1 MNLPREN
8 SLLWVGRVVKTQGI
22 KGQMRVSS
30 GGGIFLTFSA
40 GNVVYFEQ
48 KEGSK
53 RAFTVESSR
62 PHKEMTILALRE
74 VKRIEEA
81 EELVGCSVYVDK
93 ADLEPLPP
101 GEFYWYQ
108 LQGLRVETEDGTR
121 LGILEEILPTG
132 GNDVFVVRK
141 DDQEILLPATEEV
154 VVRVDLKEKIMVVHL
169 LEGLLPE
176 DDF

>member
-30 GGGIFLTFSA
+30 AGGIFLTFSA
-40 GNVVYFEQ
+40 GDVVYFEQ

>member
-1 MNLPREN
+1 VNLPREN

-30 GGGIFLTFSA
+30 AGGIFLTFSA
-40 GNVVYFEQ
+40 GDVVYFEQ

>member
-1 MNLPREN
+1 VNLPREN

-30 GGGIFLTFSA
+30 AGGIFLTFSA

>member
-1 MNLPREN
+1 VNLPREN

>member
-1 MNLPREN
+1 VNLPREN

-30 GGGIFLTFSA
+30 AGGNFLTFSA
-40 GNVVYFEQ
+40 GNMIFFEQ

-81 EELVGCSVYVDK
+81 KELVGCSVYVDK
-93 ADLEPLPP
+93 ADLKPLPP
-101 GEFYWYQ
+101 DEFYWYQ
-108 LQGLRVETEDGTR
+108 LQGLRVETEDGKR

-141 DDQEILLPATEEV
+141 EGQEILLPATEEV
-154 VVRVDLKEKIMVVHL
+154 VVRVDLKEKIMVIHL

>member
-1 MNLPREN
+1 
-8 SLLWVGRVVKTQGI
+8 
-22 KGQMRVSS
+22 
-30 GGGIFLTFSA
+30 
-40 GNVVYFEQ
+40 
-48 KEGSK
+48 
-53 RAFTVESSR
+53 
-62 PHKEMTILALRE
+62 MTILALRE

-93 ADLEPLPP
+93 ADLKPLPP
-101 GEFYWYQ
+101 DEFYWYQ
-108 LQGLRVETEDGTR
+108 LQGLRVETEDGKL

-141 DDQEILLPATEEV
+141 DGQEILLPATEEV

>member
-1 MNLPREN
+1 M
-8 SLLWVGRVVKTQGI
+8 LWVGRVVKTQGI

-30 GGGIFLTFSA
+30 AGGIFLTFSA

>member
-1 MNLPREN
+1 MNLPREK
-8 SLLWVGRVVKTQGI
+8 SLVWVGRVVKTQGI

-30 GGGIFLTFSA
+30 GGGSYLTFSA

-53 RAFTVESSR
+53 RALTVESSR
-62 PHKEMTILALRE
+62 PYKEMTILALRE

-81 EELVGCSVYVDK
+81 EELIGCSVYVDR
-93 ADLEPLPP
+93 ADLKPLPP
-101 GEFYWYQ
+101 DEFYWYQ
-108 LQGLRVETEDGTR
+108 LQGLRVETEDGSL

-132 GNDVFVVRK
+132 GQDVFVVRK
-141 DDQEILLPATEEV
+141 DGQEILIPATEEV
-154 VVRVDLKEKIMVVHL
+154 VLRVDVKEKIMVVHL

>member
-22 KGQMRVSS
+22 KGQIRVSS
-30 GGGIFLTFSA
+30 AGRNFLTFSA

-62 PHKEMTILALRE
+62 PHKEVTVLALRE

-81 EELVGCSVYVDK
+81 KELVGCSVYVDK
-93 ADLEPLPP
+93 ADLKPLPP
-101 GEFYWYQ
+101 DEFYWYQ
-108 LQGLRVETEDGTR
+108 LQGLRVETEDGKL

-132 GNDVFVVRK
+132 GNDVFMVRK
-141 DDQEILLPATEEV
+141 NGQEILLPATEEV
-154 VVRVDLKEKIMVVHL
+154 VVRVDLKGKIMVVHL

>member
-30 GGGIFLTFSA
+30 AGGNFLTFSA
-40 GNVVYFEQ
+40 GNMIFFEQ

-81 EELVGCSVYVDK
+81 KELVGCSVYVDK
-93 ADLEPLPP
+93 ADLKPLPP
-101 GEFYWYQ
+101 DEFYWYQ
-108 LQGLRVETEDGTR
+108 LQGLRVETEDGKR

-141 DDQEILLPATEEV
+141 EGQEILLPATEEV
-154 VVRVDLKEKIMVVHL
+154 VVRVDLKEKIMVIHL

>member
-1 MNLPREN
+1 MNLPRSN

-22 KGQMRVSS
+22 KGQVRVSS
-30 GGGIFLTFSA
+30 AGGNYLTFSA

-93 ADLEPLPP
+93 VDLKLLPP
-101 GEFYWYQ
+101 DEFYWYQ
-108 LQGLRVETEDGTR
+108 LQGLRVETEDGTH

-141 DDQEILLPATEEV
+141 DDQEVLLPATEEV
-154 VVRVDLKEKIMVVHL
+154 VVRVDLKEKIMVVYL

>member
-30 GGGIFLTFSA
+30 AGGIFLTFSA